1 MVLKKITHCGLIY
14 FYCITSTIMS
24 KLGGDIHEH
33 VAKRKKNH
41 NDKCKK
47 ETSKINKYINMHFTS
62 SNK

>member
-1 MVLKKITHCGLIY
+1 
-14 FYCITSTIMS
+14 MS
-24 KLGGDIHEH
+24 KLWGDIHEL

-47 ETSKINKYINMHFTS
+47 ETSKINKYIYMHFTS